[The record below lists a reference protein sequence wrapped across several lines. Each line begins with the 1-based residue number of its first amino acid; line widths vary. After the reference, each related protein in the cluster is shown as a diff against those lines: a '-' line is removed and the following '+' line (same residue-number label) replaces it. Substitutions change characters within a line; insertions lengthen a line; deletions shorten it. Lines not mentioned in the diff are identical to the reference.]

1 MSYIKENHLHIL
13 LVEDDEMLGEVMR
26 DGVLQ
31 DGHQVDWVRSVADAR
46 AALQRV
52 SYALIL
58 LDLGL
63 PDEDGSTLIRD
74 LRRSGSEI
82 RILVVSARDEVGG
95 RVACLRLG
103 ADDYVVKPFDLD
115 ELCARIDASTRR
127 ISGRASSLIEID
139 GLLVDT
145 ARRNVSRDGEDVVL
159 SAKEYVLLMTL
170 INGRGKV
177 FSREQLECMVYGEGV
192 LVESNTIEVHIHN
205 LRKKLG
211 GNLIRTIR
219 GHGYVIG

>member
-1 MSYIKENHLHIL
+1 MSYVKENHLHIL

-74 LRRSGSEI
+74 LRRSGSEV

-103 ADDYVVKPFDLD
+103 ADDYIVKPFDLD

-177 FSREQLECMVYGEGV
+177 FSP
-192 LVESNTIEVHIHN
+192 SP
-205 LRKKLG
+205 
-211 GNLIRTIR
+211 
-219 GHGYVIG
+219 

>member
-1 MSYIKENHLHIL
+1 MSYVKENHLHIL

>member
-1 MSYIKENHLHIL
+1 MLYVKENHLHIL

-74 LRRSGSEI
+74 LRRSGSEV

-103 ADDYVVKPFDLD
+103 ADDYIVKPFDLD

>member
-1 MSYIKENHLHIL
+1 MLYVKENHLHIL

-103 ADDYVVKPFDLD
+103 ADDYIVKPFDLD

>member
-1 MSYIKENHLHIL
+1 MLYLKENHLHIL

-46 AALQRV
+46 AALQRL

-103 ADDYVVKPFDLD
+103 ADDYIVKPFDLD

>member
-1 MSYIKENHLHIL
+1 MSYVKENHLHIL

-74 LRRSGSEI
+74 LRRSGSEV

-103 ADDYVVKPFDLD
+103 ADDYIVKPFDLD

>member
-1 MSYIKENHLHIL
+1 MSYVKENHLHIL

-103 ADDYVVKPFDLD
+103 ADDYIVKPFDLD

-145 ARRNVSRDGEDVVL
+145 ARRNVSRDGDDVVL

>member
-1 MSYIKENHLHIL
+1 MSYVKENHLHIL

-103 ADDYVVKPFDLD
+103 ADDYIVKPFDLD

>member
-1 MSYIKENHLHIL
+1 MHIL

-46 AALQRV
+46 AALQRL

-103 ADDYVVKPFDLD
+103 ADDYIVKPFDLD

>member
-1 MSYIKENHLHIL
+1 LHIL

-46 AALQRV
+46 AALQRL

-103 ADDYVVKPFDLD
+103 ADDYIVKPFDLD

>member
-46 AALQRV
+46 AALQRL

-103 ADDYVVKPFDLD
+103 ADDYIVKPFDLD

>member
-1 MSYIKENHLHIL
+1 MHIL

-103 ADDYVVKPFDLD
+103 ADDYIVKPFDLD

>member
-1 MSYIKENHLHIL
+1 MHIL

-103 ADDYVVKPFDLD
+103 ADDYIVKPFDLD

-170 INGRGKV
+170 LNGRGKV